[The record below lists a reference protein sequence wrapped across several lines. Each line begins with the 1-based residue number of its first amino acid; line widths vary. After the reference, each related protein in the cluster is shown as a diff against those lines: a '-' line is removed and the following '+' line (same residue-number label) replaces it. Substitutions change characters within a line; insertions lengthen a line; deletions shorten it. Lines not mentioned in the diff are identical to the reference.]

1 MNEVFHVFSVAF
13 WSEWTKRLY
22 SVLIYTRY
30 SRYIIILKCKW
41 KMLPANKI
49 AKFSDQQYSLYQWLD
64 HYDSLSPDKQLRK
77 EDDETTIFDGCDHTY
92 PAISK

>member
-1 MNEVFHVFSVAF
+1 
-13 WSEWTKRLY
+13 
-22 SVLIYTRY
+22 
-30 SRYIIILKCKW
+30 
-41 KMLPANKI
+41 MLPANKI

-77 EDDETTIFDGCDHTY
+77 EDNETTIFDGCDHTY

>member
-1 MNEVFHVFSVAF
+1 
-13 WSEWTKRLY
+13 
-22 SVLIYTRY
+22 
-30 SRYIIILKCKW
+30 
-41 KMLPANKI
+41 MLPANKI

-77 EDDETTIFDGCDHTY
+77 EDNETTIFYGCDHTY